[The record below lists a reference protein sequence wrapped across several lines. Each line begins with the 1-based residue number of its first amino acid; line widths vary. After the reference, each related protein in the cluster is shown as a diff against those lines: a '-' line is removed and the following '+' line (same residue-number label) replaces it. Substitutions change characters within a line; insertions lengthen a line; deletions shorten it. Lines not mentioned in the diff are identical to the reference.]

1 MQHALTVIV
10 KIKAGRGDELEALL
24 DTVGQDVKGKRD
36 NIHLELGEIDT
47 LQFGRMALIPNKR
60 TGTWQYLFFSSNY
73 DGSLAEHLGE
83 FVDKAGAA
91 MDKIWGACE
100 GYPENRTSNLAQYKR
115 DFLKFIKAHSIDY
128 NAFYIGYRY
137 ETRKSKRA
145 FMEFREAVG
154 DFFDLPDVAKVAEG
168 RLKHHLERTP
178 AELLASFND
187 IPAAKQFYD
196 DRLKPAMDALP
207 ARGKRPLPRNLL
219 TWPLF
224 ILDFIRSFVEVI
236 IYRPLRNQITGR
248 EPALN
253 IDLDDLKINDGIT
266 DIEDVITQNQVT
278 IISAIK
284 PGWWVLFKL
293 RVVLIGIHL
302 VAKHFQNRGALGGIA
317 TIHFA
322 RWVIIDKGRWLLF
335 TSNYDGSWPSYIGD
349 FVDKAAIGMDFIWT
363 SAPRYPEQGA
373 QDIEAFKNII
383 RVNQIRTQ
391 AFYSSV
397 PDTTIMNLLNDGEI
411 STTLNEAGSAEW
423 LRRLQGGGI
432 IR

>member
-1 MQHALTVIV
+1 MQHALTVIA
-10 KIKAGRGDELEALL
+10 KIKPGKGEELEALL
-24 DTVGQDVKGKRD
+24 NTIGQDVKGKRE
-36 NIHLELGEIDT
+36 NSHLELGEIET
-47 LQFGRMALIPNKR
+47 LQFGRWALIPNKR

-73 DGSLAEHLGE
+73 DGSLADHLNEFADKSGE
-83 FVDKAGAA
+83 A
-91 MDKIWGACE
+91 MDKIWGCCE
-100 GYPENRTSNLAQYKR
+100 GYPENRTRNLAQYKK
-115 DFLKFIKAHSIDY
+115 DFLSFIKTHSIDY

-137 ETRKSKRA
+137 ETLRSKRI
-145 FMEFREAVG
+145 FMDFRDAVS
-154 DFFDLPDVAKVAEG
+154 DFFNLPDVAKVAEG
-168 RLKHHLERTP
+168 RLKHHLDRTP
-178 AELLASFND
+178 AEVLASFND
-187 IPAAKQFYD
+187 LPAAKQFYD
-196 DRLKPAMDALP
+196 DRLKPAMDSLP
-207 ARGKRPLPRNLL
+207 GKARRPRPRDFL
-219 TWPLF
+219 TFPLF
-224 ILDFIRSFVEVI
+224 ILDFIRLFIEVI

-253 IDLDDLKINDGIT
+253 IDLDDLNINDGIT

-284 PGWWVLFKL
+284 PGWWTLFKL

-302 VAKHFQNRGALGGIA
+302 VAKHFQNRGSLGGIA

-349 FVDKAAIGMDFIWT
+349 FVDKAAKGMDFIWT

-397 PDTTIMNLLNDGEI
+397 PDTTVMNLLNDGEI
-411 STTLNEAGSAEW
+411 STTLDKAGSAEW